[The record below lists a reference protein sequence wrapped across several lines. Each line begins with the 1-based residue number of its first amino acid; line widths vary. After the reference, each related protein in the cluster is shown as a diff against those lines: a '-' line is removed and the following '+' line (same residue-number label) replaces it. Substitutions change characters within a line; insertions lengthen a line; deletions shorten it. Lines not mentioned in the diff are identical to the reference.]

1 MSVPDSNPQWG
12 ASYRLAASEKW
23 RAKSA
28 VMGGDVTRTLVEY
41 ARPKPGMKVL
51 DLASGTGEPAISLAP
66 LLAPGGHVT
75 ALDSSAELLEIAEQ
89 RARQRGLSNFST
101 HQADAN
107 SLPFPDRSFD
117 LIICRFGV
125 MFLEERALRE
135 AHRVLK
141 PGARAC
147 FAAWGPFEQPYWS
160 TMMGIVHKHVG
171 GPLLPGGQ
179 NPFKYS
185 HPGSLS
191 AALREA
197 GFEAEEE
204 TRNVLWTWP
213 GTPEEVWE
221 QAQAVTAPFL
231 PMLQRVPR
239 EEWERING
247 EVLSAIRQYVEGGS
261 VKFGALV
268 VLAAGTK
275 GGDPA

>member
-1 MSVPDSNPQWG
+1 
-12 ASYRLAASEKW
+12 
-23 RAKSA
+23 
-28 VMGGDVTRTLVEY
+28 MGGDVTRALAEY
-41 ARPKPGMKVL
+41 ARPKPGMNVL
-51 DLASGTGEPAISLAP
+51 DLASGTGEPAISLAQFI
-66 LLAPGGHVT
+66 APEGHIT
-75 ALDSSAELLEIAEQ
+75 ALDRSAELLEIAEQ
-89 RARQRGLSNFST
+89 RARQRGLDNFST

-107 SLPFPDRSFD
+107 SLPFPDQSFD
-117 LIICRFGV
+117 LITCRFGV
-125 MFLEERALRE
+125 MFFEEGALHE

-141 PGARAC
+141 NGARAC

-171 GPLLPGGQ
+171 GPLLPAGQ

-185 HPGSLS
+185 QRGSLS

-197 GFEAEEE
+197 GFEVEEE
-204 TRNVLWTWP
+204 TRNVPWTWP

-221 QAQAVTAPFL
+221 QAQAVTTPFL

-239 EEWERING
+239 EEWERINR
-247 EVLSAIRQYVEGGS
+247 EVLAAVRRYVDGGS
-261 VKFGALV
+261 VKFGAVV